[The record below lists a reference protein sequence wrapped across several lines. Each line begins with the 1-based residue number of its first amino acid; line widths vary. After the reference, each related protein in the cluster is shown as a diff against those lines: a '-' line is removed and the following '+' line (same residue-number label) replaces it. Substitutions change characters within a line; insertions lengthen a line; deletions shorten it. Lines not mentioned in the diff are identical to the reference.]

1 VNSDGWP
8 DPTQEDRFGR
18 PTFAASRG
26 GRGRLH
32 LLQLGAVGILLL
44 MLVPMTWQMVADPT
58 RPERL
63 PDSRAPRVI
72 AEEAPRGL
80 IYDRDGVVIADNVP
94 QFALTIVPAELP
106 DGPEELREYLLALE
120 RRSGSTFA
128 SLEGAVRRGLAS
140 VDPEAPVV
148 VRAGFDREEAI
159 AVRAATAG
167 MPGVDIVATPVR
179 TYGGGAAFAHILGY
193 VSSIPPDEVEDYLE
207 AGYPY
212 NGVAGLTGLELVYED
227 VLRGT
232 PAKRLILVDPAGH
245 ETDAVSAIASAPG
258 SNLHL
263 SISLDLQRKVAS
275 ALANG
280 IDAGLASV
288 RPEFRDE
295 REEPLPVGAA
305 VVLDVRTGEVK
316 ALVSL
321 PSYDANLFAGVVD
334 DEELT
339 ALLNDPSRPLID
351 RAVDE
356 ARSPGSTF
364 KPLVA
369 LAALEEGVA
378 TPDTRITSTGAISVQ
393 DEFNPEVFYV
403 FRDWTVHGSLDL
415 YGGIARSSDVYFYYL
430 SGGYTAPGSDDT
442 FEGLGIERLATYARG
457 AGLGQPTEIDLPG
470 EATGLVPDSAWKS
483 EALGEPWVLGDTYTF
498 GIGQGFLTTTPLQ
511 MAVLTSAIANGG
523 ELLAPRLVSAIDR
536 GNGAEPTER
545 TVTGLLPV
553 SSSAISVVQR
563 AMREAVLGNG
573 TARAGQPEGLRIAGK
588 TGTAEWGPPYP
599 DGEFDTHGWY
609 IGYGPYED
617 PEIAVVVYLQQG
629 VGSEHAAPTARAIFE
644 AYFGLDEALVADQGG
659 SE

>member
-1 VNSDGWP
+1 M
-8 DPTQEDRFGR
+8 T
-18 PTFAASRG
+18 SRSN
-26 GRGRLH
+26 GRLY
-32 LLQLGAVGILLL
+32 LLQLGAVGVLLL
-44 MLVPMTWQMVADPT
+44 MLIPLTWQMVADPT
-58 RPERL
+58 RPERA
-63 PDSRAPRVI
+63 PDSRAPRVL

-80 IYDRDGVVIADNVP
+80 IYDRDGVLIADNVP
-94 QFALTIVPAELP
+94 QFALTIVPAALP
-106 DGPEELREYLLALE
+106 EDPDDLREYLLLLERHSGSSFAALE
-120 RRSGSTFA
+120 
-128 SLEGAVRRGLAS
+128 EAVERGLDS

-148 VRAGFDREEAI
+148 VRAGFDRDEAI

-167 MPGVDIVATPVR
+167 MPGIDIIATPVR
-179 TYGGGAAFAHILGY
+179 TYAGGTAFAHILGY
-193 VSSIPPDEVEDYLE
+193 VSSIPPDEVDAYLD

-212 NGVAGLTGLELVYED
+212 NGVAGLTGIELVYED

-245 ETDAVSAIASAPG
+245 ETDAVSAIAAEPG
-258 SNLHL
+258 ANLHL
-263 SISLDLQRKVAS
+263 SISLELQRKVEAI
-275 ALANG
+275 LARG
-280 IDAGLASV
+280 IVAGLADV
-288 RPEFRDE
+288 RAEFRE
-295 REEPLPVGAA
+295 GREEPEPVGAA

-334 DEELT
+334 EDEL
-339 ALLNDPSRPLID
+339 ASVLNDPSRPLID

-378 TPDTRITSTGAISVQ
+378 TPNTRITSTGAISVQ
-393 DEFNPEVFYV
+393 DEFNPDVFYV
-403 FRDWTVHGSLDL
+403 FRDWTAHGSLDL

-430 SGGYTAPGSDDT
+430 AGGYTAPGSDDT
-442 FEGLGIERLATYARG
+442 FEGLGIDRLAAYARAG
-457 AGLGQPTEIDLPG
+457 GLGRPTEIDLPG
-470 EATGLVPDSAWKS
+470 EATGLVPDASWKS
-483 EALGEPWVLGDTYTF
+483 KALGEPWVLGDTYTF

-511 MAVLTSAIANGG
+511 MAVLTAAIANGG
-523 ELLAPRLVSAIDR
+523 ELLAPRLVSAIDY
-536 GNGAEPTER
+536 GEGPEPTQR
-545 TVTGLLPV
+545 TVTGLLPASD
-553 SSSAISVVQR
+553 SSLTVVQR
-563 AMREAVLGNG
+563 AMREAVNPNG
-573 TARAGQPEGLRIAGK
+573 TARAGQPDGLRIAGK

-644 AYFGLDEALVADQGG
+644 AYFGLDQALVAEGG
-659 SE
+659 GTE